1 MKYLALTALLIAG
14 SFDID
19 RYLCNQAER
28 LYWSEGQCYSLGE
41 EELK

>member
-1 MKYLALTALLIAG
+1 MKYLALTALILA
-14 SFDID
+14 SMVDID
-19 RYLCNQAER
+19 QMLCNQAER